1 MGYFG
6 AAGGILLLVV
16 LTAMVTEPLARTNAL
31 KNVVSGLAN
40 MVAAV
45 AFALFGPVRW
55 AAVLP
60 LAAGFLIGGRIGP
73 MLVRYMPARVLR
85 VVIGLGG
92 IGPRRQARPLRLR
105 LTSDFPQRKPSR
117 VISPGG
123 SRCGDFGF
131 YSGASQRTPSG
142 GRVSTA
148 DAGCPCHGSGT
159 ASITPRFPT
168 PLPP

>member
-1 MGYFG
+1 LLLLQAARPETGTAQSDRERNPVLIVALFCVAVYVGYFG

-40 MVAAV
+40 AVAAV
-45 AFALFGPVRW
+45 AFTLFGPVRW

-73 MLVRYMPARVLR
+73 VLVRYMPARVLR

-92 IGPRRQARPLRLR
+92 LALAVKLGLSAY
-105 LTSDFPQRKPSR
+105 D
-117 VISPGG
+117 
-123 SRCGDFGF
+123 
-131 YSGASQRTPSG
+131 
-142 GRVSTA
+142 
-148 DAGCPCHGSGT
+148 
-159 ASITPRFPT
+159 
-168 PLPP
+168 